1 LIGTGTAFAPVNV
14 GEKTIHIAQT
24 NNSYIFPGL
33 ALGIVASR
41 AKHVSDSMVKA
52 AAQELVRHLPT
63 LKDKQASL
71 LPPLSDARRLGQLIG
86 LAVGIQAIKDGQAQV
101 SDEDSLNR
109 ELQANVWEPAYEP
122 YVR

>member
-14 GEKTIHIAQT
+14 GGKTVQIAQT

-33 ALGIVASR
+33 ALGIVASK
-41 AKHVSDSMVKA
+41 AKQVTDSMVKA
-52 AAQELVRHLPT
+52 AAEELVRHLPT

-71 LPPLSDARRLGQLIG
+71 LPALSEARRLGQLIG
-86 LAVGIQAIKDGQAQV
+86 LAVGKQAIQDGQAQV
-101 SDEDSLNR
+101 GDEDGLKR
-109 ELQANVWEPAYEP
+109 ELQANTWEPAYEP